1 MKYSICNIQLLPKA
15 ADLRKKAF
23 DEFRLNMLI
32 VLLQL
37 LSRKNATKS
46 WLTSSSFLIPS
57 FPGPRVF
64 STQWFI
70 VWPWKWKRDDQ
81 KEQRGRTIRKV
92 MGFILFYFERYL
104 FRGAQ
109 LGEAGL
115 NGALVKRKKN
125 AKDSNTN
132 HRWPRRS
139 MCQMNIYSSLV
150 DSTYNCKTQQ
160 NATLTRQERQGY
172 CSVRPGLPRRGKSG
186 VMWLVEVVFR

>member
-1 MKYSICNIQLLPKA
+1 MTAGMSFLIPRQLGRINTFNQALSMKYSICNIQLLPKA

-70 VWPWKWKRDDQ
+70 V
-81 KEQRGRTIRKV
+81 
-92 MGFILFYFERYL
+92 
-104 FRGAQ
+104 
-109 LGEAGL
+109 
-115 NGALVKRKKN
+115 
-125 AKDSNTN
+125 
-132 HRWPRRS
+132 
-139 MCQMNIYSSLV
+139 
-150 DSTYNCKTQQ
+150 
-160 NATLTRQERQGY
+160 
-172 CSVRPGLPRRGKSG
+172 
-186 VMWLVEVVFR
+186 